1 MPFPSIRRFVVAF
14 LATVCL
20 TAQAVATW
28 SIVVVDLVTGEI
40 CVACATCIENFN
52 LRSAVGILAEEA
64 GAGASQAYGA
74 PATTRILINDLLL
87 AGVPPEEILA
97 EIESFDPQYQA
108 RQFGIVDLAGRAAAH
123 TGTSDGAWAGHVTG
137 RVGNLVYA
145 IQGNVLT
152 GAPVVLEAE
161 QALINTQGD
170 LSQRV
175 MAAME
180 AAQAMGGD
188 GRCSC
193 NTQDPEA
200 CGSPPANFTKSA
212 HVGFFIIGRPGDN
225 PYCHN
230 FGCAAGDLYLA
241 INKAGLVAT
250 DPDPVFEIR
259 IKYDEWRSDLI
270 GRPDGNLSS
279 VFAYSNETEAGATTP
294 LSFVIDLADVDGT
307 MLTTGGATISLE
319 HDPTSAGMS
328 SLHQV
333 TDHNDGTYTVEVM
346 PGAGAG
352 LDQLRFIVDD
362 GIRPVTLWPPTRLLH
377 RAPTP
382 TPLTSGQAIAGL
394 NSFQD
399 LRSAFPLAD
408 GHRAWVLAD
417 RGSGQELL
425 RHTRPNLNSPFALD
439 MDFGIANFAM
449 ANLRDLWISDD
460 ELRMTFAA
468 FMPAD
473 GSKRLFTTTRPTAL
487 DDFDEPTL
495 LVDLDSDF
503 EEGGPWLSDNEME
516 IWFHSTRDGQSD
528 IWHAKRLNREA
539 RWFPPTKVGSVS
551 TAGNERYPMLS
562 AGSTRMWLSRRN
574 VGESLLQVA
583 ERNPDGSFESTT
595 TAAGSFSTPNAA
607 AVAVGMTF
615 DSLGNASSLWHL
627 GGTSPASKQLMMSH
641 MPASSLTVTPESL
654 SESTGGVFQFHLA
667 AGPDFANASYT
678 LLVGGPEPGSYLDG
692 VGTLPITQTV
702 GLTSAIRALYNSPE
716 LTGGNGSLD
725 PTGMASVS
733 WTVPAGAGLPA
744 GLIDRDLG
752 VCFVAQKAG
761 EHFLSEAV
769 VVRITP

>member
-1 MPFPSIRRFVVAF
+1 MAFPSIRRFVVAALAALF
-14 LATVCL
+14 LTG
-20 TAQAVATW
+20 QAIATW
-28 SIVVVDLVTGEI
+28 SIVVVDLATGEI

-52 LRSAVGILAEEA
+52 LRSAVGIMAEEA
-64 GAGASQAYGA
+64 GAGASQSYGA
-74 PATTRILINDLLL
+74 PLTTRVLINDLLL
-87 AGVPPEEILA
+87 AGVPPDEILA
-97 EIESFDPQYQA
+97 QIESFDPQYQM

-123 TGTSDGAWAGHVTG
+123 TGTGDGAWAGHVTG
-137 RVGNLVYA
+137 RVGTLVYS

-152 GAPVVLEAE
+152 GSPVVAEAE

-170 LSQRV
+170 MSQRV

-193 NTQDPEA
+193 NPQDPEA

-225 PYCHN
+225 PYCTG

-241 INKAGLVAT
+241 INKAGLVAA

-259 IKYDEWRSDLI
+259 IKYDEWRTDLI

-279 VFAYSNETEAGATTP
+279 VFAYSNETNPGATTP

-307 MLTTGGATISLE
+307 MLTAGGATISME
-319 HDPTSAGMS
+319 HDPTSAGLAT
-328 SLHQV
+328 LHQV

-346 PGAGAG
+346 PGNGAG

-377 RAPTP
+377 RAPAP
-382 TPLTSGQAIAGL
+382 TPLTSGKVISGL
-394 NSFQD
+394 SGFQD
-399 LRSAFPLAD
+399 LQSAFPLAD
-408 GHRAWVLAD
+408 GHRAWVLAN

-425 RHTRPNLNSPFALD
+425 RYTRPNLGSPFALD
-439 MDFGIANFAM
+439 LDFGIANFAM
-449 ANLRDLWISDD
+449 NNLRDLWMSDD
-460 ELRMTFAA
+460 ELRMTFSAY
-468 FMPAD
+468 MPAD
-473 GSKRLFTTTRPTAL
+473 GSRRLFSTTRFTTL

-503 EEGGPWLSDNEME
+503 EEGGPWLSENEME

-539 RWFPPTKVGSVS
+539 RWFPPTKVESVS
-551 TAGNERYPMLS
+551 TGGQERYPMLS
-562 AGSTRMWLSRRN
+562 AGSTRMWLTRRSI
-574 VGESLLQVA
+574 GESLLQVA
-583 ERNPDGSFESTT
+583 ERNPDGSFEATA
-595 TAAGSFSTPNAA
+595 TAAGSFSSPTAA
-607 AVAVGMTF
+607 AVAIGMTL
-615 DSLGNASSLWHL
+615 DPLGNAPSLWHL
-627 GGTSPASKQLMMSH
+627 GGDSPANKQLMVSH
-641 MPASSLTVTPESL
+641 MPATSLTVTPDSL
-654 SESTGGVFQFHLA
+654 SESTGGVFQFNLT
-667 AGPDFANASYT
+667 AGLPFANGGYT
-678 LLVGGPEPGSYLDG
+678 LLVGSPSAGGYLDG
-692 VGTLPITQTV
+692 VGTLPITQTL
-702 GLTSAIRALYNSPE
+702 GLTGRIRSLYNSPE
-716 LTGGNGSLD
+716 LAGGSGSLD
-725 PTGMASVS
+725 AAGVATVS

-761 EHFLSEAV
+761 DHFISEAV